1 MLTFSVIGLVISVVS
16 IVITVRNYWWTRYA
30 SVRENQARL
39 RFELKERLHPFD
51 YWRIEK
57 TLNQLRD
64 RNPSTSIEEDLRN
77 LRDHISFHKDE
88 FVAPTP
94 NQLQSLADTIETTRR
109 AYDATRQPPTDDRIF
124 DAEHEANQRK
134 ELIKQ
139 FERLRGEVRCVV
151 AGLNEIQKKVLSTRK
166 QIGLFKALDSR

>member
-139 FERLRGEVRCVV
+139 FERLRGEMRCVV
-151 AGLNEIQKKVLSTRK
+151 AGLNEIQK
-166 QIGLFKALDSR
+166 